1 MFKHRRVAIDFDGT
15 LFEDIGSIDKS
26 FERKVELTPIK
37 GANETTHWLKK
48 NEFEILIFTCRPD
61 YHRQYLEGQLKKNN
75 ISFDYIL
82 FYTKPR
88 VDLYIDDKGF
98 RFESWQHTQEWI
110 SEKLGDNEVHKKTQ
124 QPNTI
129 FEKALRKSKV
139 KPLLKHNISSVLDIG
154 GGDGDVWHGLSNLPF
169 SLDLVEPDNYL
180 REKAREKK
188 VYANIFNEIKKID
201 LTDYDCTTVL
211 GVLEHINDE
220 YQFLEELKKSSRLYF
235 TVPNAN
241 SFHRYLGM
249 NLGVI
254 NTLEELQSHDHEIGH
269 VRYYTYETFHELI
282 RNYSEKHGYRIIEY
296 GTTSFKLSTNKEM
309 ELFYNRY
316 NEINETAEN
325 LGFIGENKKYGAEIY
340 ALLELRK

>member
-1 MFKHRRVAIDFDGT
+1 M
-15 LFEDIGSIDKS
+15 
-26 FERKVELTPIK
+26 
-37 GANETTHWLKK
+37 
-48 NEFEILIFTCRPD
+48 
-61 YHRQYLEGQLKKNN
+61 
-75 ISFDYIL
+75 
-82 FYTKPR
+82 
-88 VDLYIDDKGF
+88 
-98 RFESWQHTQEWI
+98 
-110 SEKLGDNEVHKKTQ
+110 KTQ

-139 KPLLKHNISSVLDIG
+139 KPLLKYNISKVLDIG

-180 REKAREKK
+180 REKAKEKK
-188 VYANIFNEIKKID
+188 VYTNIFNEISKID

-211 GVLEHINDE
+211 GVLEHIKDE
-220 YQFLEELKKSSRLYF
+220 SQFLEELKKSSRLYF

-241 SFHRYLGM
+241 SFHRYLGR

-254 NTLEELQSHDHEIGH
+254 NTLEELQPHDHEIGH
-269 VRYYTYETFHELI
+269 VRYYTYKTFYELI
-282 RNYSEKHGYRIIEY
+282 ETYSKKHSYRIIEH

-340 ALLELRK
+340 ALLEVIK